1 MFCVERVVCGLD
13 GTHPRREVSY
23 GITSLPAHAASPAH
37 LLKLNRGHW
46 GIENG
51 VHWVRDMTFDEDRCR
66 VRKGAAAQAMASLR
80 NLVLALLRLAGASN
94 IARALRHLARHIETA
109 LRLIGL

>member
-1 MFCVERVVCGLD
+1 MPARV
-13 GTHPRREVSY
+13 GT
-23 GITSLPAHAASPAH
+23 PAQ
-37 LLKLNRGHW
+37 LLQLNRGHW

-51 VHWVRDMTFDEDRCR
+51 VHWVRDVTFDEDRCR

-80 NLVLALLRLAGASN
+80 NLAIALLRLAGAAN
-94 IARALRHLARHIETA
+94 IARGLRHLTRHIEKA